1 MILPACEH
9 HLFYQKSMHEVQAVA
24 LSLSVQEILYHSD
37 ESFCTH
43 PNKECALDYLREV
56 CTKMFET
63 TSTIVSCIKEV
74 EHKTTVSACLKKQMN
89 KVSLLLIS
97 CVCCHSHYLS

>member
-24 LSLSVQEILYHSD
+24 LSLSVQEILDHSD

-56 CTKMFET
+56 RTKMFET
-63 TSTIVSCIKEV
+63 TPTIVSCIKEV